1 MHALATLLGTPNQL
15 LVNTNIY
22 STNRESADLLGFSHM
37 IISKFYREWSKK
49 EKVIGT
55 VLQKVLVYMGE

>member
-1 MHALATLLGTPNQL
+1 
-15 LVNTNIY
+15 
-22 STNRESADLLGFSHM
+22 M